1 MAAFVGWLVA
11 VSGIHF
17 PGLCSFSEG
26 VSFEDLSKLAPLE
39 QWSAVRRTSN
49 PRRRLLS
56 LGTAPGRAATGPT
69 SGAPEL
75 AQRAGAPLA
84 AQLPALGKAQILLAI
99 GIIEHQSEWKIKPHY
114 MKVRRTPPLRR
125 TPWLAARAARCSSV
139 ARTSTASPPSLPVP
153 QGGVPGSLKG
163 LKSFWDPVGFTSKLD
178 AAKLERQRLC
188 EIKNGCADPPALLA
202 LWPARGTR
210 CRAGPGLPA
219 HCRGPQGLSV
229 APPSRWSGTRAP
241 SQCPR
246 PRPHAPQ
253 PLRLPLWQSRRD
265 AGHHLGAD
273 RQLHPGLHPAADHF
287 PGCVSDRSALLDE
300 DLGWYIQTK
309 LVQRGEG
316 LRRPPPGLAHAF
328 YSKCQSGL

>member
-56 LGTAPGRAATGPT
+56 LGTAPGRTATGPT

-125 TPWLAARAARCSSV
+125 TPWLAARAAPQQRG
-139 ARTSTASPPSLPVP
+139 AHLHRLTAQP
-153 QGGVPGSLKG
+153 
-163 LKSFWDPVGFTSKLD
+163 
-178 AAKLERQRLC
+178 
-188 EIKNGCADPPALLA
+188 
-202 LWPARGTR
+202 
-210 CRAGPGLPA
+210 AGPAGRRARQPERPEELLGPGRVHQQA
-219 HCRGPQGLSV
+219 GCRQ
-229 APPSRWSGTRAP
+229 ARA
-241 SQCPR
+241 
-246 PRPHAPQ
+246 AA
-253 PLRLPLWQSRRD
+253 PLRDQEWVR
-265 AGHHLGAD
+265 
-273 RQLHPGLHPAADHF
+273 
-287 PGCVSDRSALLDE
+287 
-300 DLGWYIQTK
+300 
-309 LVQRGEG
+309 
-316 LRRPPPGLAHAF
+316 
-328 YSKCQSGL
+328 

>member
-49 PRRRLLS
+49 PRGRLLS

-114 MKVRRTPPLRR
+114 MKVRRPPPLRR
-125 TPWLAARAARCSSV
+125 TPWLAARAARRSSV
-139 ARTSTASPPSLPVP
+139 AGVAARLRLHRLTAQP
-153 QGGVPGSLKG
+153 
-163 LKSFWDPVGFTSKLD
+163 
-178 AAKLERQRLC
+178 
-188 EIKNGCADPPALLA
+188 
-202 LWPARGTR
+202 
-210 CRAGPGLPA
+210 AGPAGRRARQPERPEELLGPGRVHQQA
-219 HCRGPQGLSV
+219 GCRQ
-229 APPSRWSGTRAP
+229 ARA
-241 SQCPR
+241 
-246 PRPHAPQ
+246 AA
-253 PLRLPLWQSRRD
+253 PLRDQEWVR
-265 AGHHLGAD
+265 
-273 RQLHPGLHPAADHF
+273 
-287 PGCVSDRSALLDE
+287 
-300 DLGWYIQTK
+300 
-309 LVQRGEG
+309 
-316 LRRPPPGLAHAF
+316 
-328 YSKCQSGL
+328 